1 MATLRTAPSPR
12 DEDVR
17 RLVAAG
23 LDDAAIAAE
32 LGVSASCV
40 RQDRRY
46 LGLLRRGAPA
56 EPVPDARLV
65 ELHGAGLDNAAIADR
80 TGLTRRSVQQR
91 LHVLGLRA
99 HPTAEQLA
107 SRFSSTTQP
116 RPS

>member
-32 LGVSASCV
+32 LGVSESCI

-46 LGLLRRGAPA
+46 LGLLRRGTPA
-56 EPVPDARLV
+56 EPVSDARLV
-65 ELHGAGLDNAAIADR
+65 ELHAEGLDNAMIAER

-99 HPTAEQLA
+99 HPTAAQRA
-107 SRFSSTTQP
+107 ARFGA
-116 RPS
+116 

>member
-1 MATLRTAPSPR
+1 MATLRTAPSER
-12 DEDVR
+12 
-17 RLVAAG
+17 
-23 LDDAAIAAE
+23 DDAVRYMVGAGFTDAEIARA
-32 LGVSASCV
+32 LGVTESCI

-46 LGLLRRGAPA
+46 LGLLRRGTPA
-56 EPVPDARLV
+56 EPVPDDRLR
-65 ELHGAGLDNAAIADR
+65 ELHAAGLDNAAIADR

-99 HPTAEQLA
+99 HPTAAQRA

>member
-1 MATLRTAPSPR
+1 MATLRTAPSTR

-23 LDDAAIAAE
+23 MDDAEIAAA
-32 LGVSASCV
+32 LGVSESCI

-46 LGLLRRGAPA
+46 LGLLRRGTPA

-65 ELHGAGLDNAAIADR
+65 EIHAQGLDNAEIADR

-99 HPTAEQLA
+99 HPTEAQRA
-107 SRFSSTTQP
+107 SRFGGG
-116 RPS
+116 

>member
-32 LGVSASCV
+32 LGVTESCI

-46 LGLLRRGAPA
+46 LGLLRRGTPA
-56 EPVPDARLV
+56 AAVPDDRLR
-65 ELHGAGLDNAAIADR
+65 ELHAQGLDNAAIAER

-91 LHVLGLRA
+91 LHLLGLRA
-99 HPTAEQLA
+99 HPTAAQRA
-107 SRFSSTTQP
+107 SRFGA
-116 RPS
+116 